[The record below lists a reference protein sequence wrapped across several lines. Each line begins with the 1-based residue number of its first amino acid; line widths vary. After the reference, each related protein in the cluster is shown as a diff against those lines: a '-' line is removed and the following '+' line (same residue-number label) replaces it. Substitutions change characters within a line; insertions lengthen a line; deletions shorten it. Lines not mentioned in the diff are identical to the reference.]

1 LTPAASVR
9 GHGGQRASKSTA
21 WQRVQAALQR
31 GREPPNRAT
40 ACNNHEINLLP
51 LPPVNLLQCRP
62 DRLFQPHLTRYKA
75 VTTNFQNLT
84 AVKASQN
91 PFFHNRLTY

>member
-1 LTPAASVR
+1 MAAGAPANR
-9 GHGGQRASKSTA
+9 RHGSAFMPACGAAACRA
-21 WQRVQAALQR
+21 
-31 GREPPNRAT
+31 P
-40 ACNNHEINLLP
+40 ACNNHEINLFP
-51 LPPVNLLQCRP
+51 LPPVNPLHCLP
-62 DRLFQPHLTRYKA
+62 DRLFQPRLTRYKA